1 MENQLK
7 EYSFEYNETDGNFHQ
22 NPGNTPENT
31 HGYKTVCRTQTSV
44 WYPFSN
50 MLNRRYDFVSKNRP
64 SFEAILKE
72 WDDYLLLLEDLS
84 NYKDY

>member
-7 EYSFEYNETDGNFHQ
+7 KYSYEYNETDGNFHQ

-31 HGYKTVCRTQTSV
+31 HGYKTVCKTSSSL

-50 MLNRRYDFVSKNRP
+50 MLKRRYEFSSVNKP
-64 SFEAILKE
+64 SFEVVQKE
-72 WDDYLLLLEDLS
+72 WEDYLLLLEDIN

>member
-1 MENQLK
+1 MGNQLTT
-7 EYSFEYNETDGNFHQ
+7 YSYEYNESDGNFHQ

-31 HGYKTVCRTQTSV
+31 HGYKTVCKEQSSL

-50 MLNRRYDFVSKNRP
+50 MLKRRYSFTPGNSP
-64 SFEAILKE
+64 SFATVKKE
-72 WDDYLLLLEDLS
+72 WDDYLLLLEDIN